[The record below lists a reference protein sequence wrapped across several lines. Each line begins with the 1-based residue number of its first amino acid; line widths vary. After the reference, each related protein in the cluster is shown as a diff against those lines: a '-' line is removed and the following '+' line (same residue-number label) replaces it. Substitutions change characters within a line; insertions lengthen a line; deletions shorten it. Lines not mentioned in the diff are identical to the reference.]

1 MLSMLGNR
9 GGPRSPQ
16 QPRASL
22 ILSEALRLVGQGALT
37 PERHMGSKPNHTVAV
52 GKVIAIPRNDLD
64 KEVTGGKA
72 NPSLTEGEEV
82 PLLKL

>member
-1 MLSMLGNR
+1 
-9 GGPRSPQ
+9 
-16 QPRASL
+16 
-22 ILSEALRLVGQGALT
+22 
-37 PERHMGSKPNHTVAV
+37 MGSKPNHTVAV